1 MPVREGDAVARS
13 GPAGGNQLCFQCAP
27 GCAFGG
33 SDVGGAAVG
42 ACPAGFAAS
51 GPTEVS
57 PMSSAFTTP
66 RGDRWRANGP
76 LTPGPGGDAGRC
88 TGHSASWWRPRG
100 RPHRPTRPRA
110 TKYARSAGIPVT
122 PLWPWFAPSA
132 SAGRLPCRARA
143 VVQDHAQLAWTWLSR
158 RRPVCSAI
166 AASTVAK
173 VGTLSLHPAACS
185 ARSTHTGPSTMQI
198 VIPRL
203 EAR

>member
-1 MPVREGDAVARS
+1 MVFMDAHGRPPAYEWPADGRDGTCGSGVFGGLTGHVLATAFVDVRAS
-13 GPAGGNQLCFQCAP
+13 AGG
-27 GCAFGG
+27 G
-33 SDVGGAAVG
+33 SLPV
-42 ACPAGFAAS
+42 
-51 GPTEVS
+51 
-57 PMSSAFTTP
+57 P
-66 RGDRWRANGP
+66 RLKSRGSGP

-110 TKYARSAGIPVT
+110 TKYARSSGIPVT
-122 PLWPWFAPSA
+122 PLWPWFAPSV
-132 SAGRLPCRARA
+132 SAARLPCRARA
-143 VVQDHAQLAWTWLSR
+143 VVPNHAQLAWTWLSR

-173 VGTLSLHPAACS
+173 VGTLSLHPAAHS